1 MNDLISRQAAI
12 DAIAD
17 YLSKTTYTS
26 AISFLNT
33 GALILARVPS
43 AQPEHRWIPCSERTP
58 EENGRYLTTNS
69 SWGYFEVDWNVWIN
83 GEWLYPNENPVAW
96 MPLPEPWEGRG
107 RCD

>member
-26 AISFLNT
+26 AISHLNT

-43 AQPEHRWIPCSERTP
+43 VQPEIIRCKDCNYYDGNAFPYTLCHRNAQAV
-58 EENGRYLTTNS
+58 EENDYCGWAERR
-69 SWGYFEVDWNVWIN
+69 E
-83 GEWLYPNENPVAW
+83 EQP
-96 MPLPEPWEGRG
+96 
-107 RCD
+107 